1 MSKKTLLIYSTVEGQ
16 TQAIIKKI
24 AEHLPADSFDLYN
37 VDDVLGLALDNYE
50 TILVGGS
57 IRYGHFRK
65 PLMQFIL
72 QNTSLLNAKKT
83 AFFCVCVTARK
94 EGKDTPEGSAY
105 TRKLFA
111 KVAWQPN
118 LKAVFAGA
126 LYYPRYNWFDRTMI
140 RFIMRM
146 GGEKDH
152 KMTENYSYTDW
163 HKVDNFA
170 EQFVQLVSA

>member
-1 MSKKTLLIYSTVEGQ
+1 MSKKTLLVYSTVEGQ
-16 TQAIIKKI
+16 TLTIINKI
-24 AEHLPADSFDLYN
+24 AEYLPVDSYDLYD
-37 VDDVLGLALDNYE
+37 VDEALKISIDKYE

-65 PLMQFIL
+65 PLIQFISK
-72 QNTSLLNAKKT
+72 NISLLNAKKT

-94 EGKDTPEGSAY
+94 EGKDTPEGSTY

-111 KVAWQPN
+111 KIDWKPN

-126 LYYPRYNWFDRTMI
+126 LCYPRYNWLDRTMI
-140 RFIMRM
+140 SFIMRM
-146 GGEKDH
+146 GGEKEH

-163 HKVDNFA
+163 DKVSYFA
-170 EQFVQLVSA
+170 EQFSQLAKS